1 MTDHLRYILVGEAQN
16 ETDRDAFV
24 SDWALSSMW
33 GEDADLDKAANQ
45 CGKAWD
51 AVHKPMAEIRAS
63 MGLTQVQMAERLCVS
78 RRTYENWEYR
88 ECPVYV
94 RVLIARVWGGLE

>member
-1 MTDHLRYILVGEAQN
+1 MTDKQRYILVSEAQADLN
-16 ETDRDAFV
+16 RDAFV

-33 GEDADLDKAANQ
+33 GGSADLAKTAEQ

-51 AVHKPMAEIRAS
+51 AVHKPMSEIRAE

-88 ECPVYV
+88 DCPIYV
-94 RVLIARVWGGLE
+94 RVLIARIWCGLE

>member
-1 MTDHLRYILVGEAQN
+1 MTDKQRYILVSEAQSDA
-16 ETDRDAFV
+16 DRDTFV

-33 GEDADLDKAANQ
+33 GEDADFAHIADQ

-51 AVHKPMAEIRAS
+51 AVHKPMVEIRAA
-63 MGLTQVQMAERLCVS
+63 MGLSQLQIAERLCVS

-88 ECPVYV
+88 DCPVYV
-94 RVLIARVWGGLE
+94 RVLIARIWGGLE

>member
-1 MTDHLRYILVGEAQN
+1 MTDHQRYILISEAQSDA
-16 ETDRDAFV
+16 DREAFV

-33 GEDADLDKAANQ
+33 GEDADLAHTAEQ

-51 AVHKPMAEIRAS
+51 AVHKPLSEIRAA

-88 ECPVYV
+88 DCPIYV
-94 RVLIARVWGGLE
+94 RVLVARVWVGLE